1 MRVRAEIPAAVV
13 LFKSGEAKPRPLF
26 RQIDSHHEKPLVV
39 AKGDIVTRPVFLDQ
53 FALEQN
59 RFRFAADGVRFKTPC
74 RVEHGAGFQIGLR
87 QFRRQEI

>member
-1 MRVRAEIPAAVV
+1 MRVWAEVAAAVV
-13 LFKSGEAKPRPLF
+13 LFKSGEAKTRPLL
-26 RQIDSHHEKPLVV
+26 RQIDPDYEEPFVV
-39 AKGDIVTRPVFLDQ
+39 AKRNVVARPVFLDQ

-74 RVEHGAGFQIGLR
+74 RVEHGACFQIGLR